1 MPDKQD
7 KKSQSLSGESGSSE
21 NSSSTKFKSV
31 LGERGFF
38 ARILELPK
46 DRSHWVVTL
55 LFILLAYGLSVWIR
69 YTWIDFAE
77 AQYVSVDG
85 ETEFFRPQMVR
96 NGVALPNTH
105 DSFYFGTIIQKALHD
120 RHQDNHLIPS
130 VYENGAITYLPYLLL
145 KTFPNS
151 FTIEELLL
159 KFPVWVAG
167 LVCIPLVLIGRFYG
181 SSLWGFFAACLAGV
195 AHSYYNRT
203 LAGYYDTDML
213 AITVPAFALCFL
225 LAASRR
231 ESVGYLVAGAV
242 TLYLGRFFYSSTTAI
257 TCAMCLAFMGYRMGV
272 FALEFLAERK
282 KNSTASLLN
291 FVQTVPSLR
300 FTCLGI
306 IFIGWALY
314 AETWS
319 SGKLIEANPYRF
331 WFGLFFPVLLW
342 LAINL
347 KRNTERSCSWNNV
360 PKESNETETIDR
372 EDLRVPMHLIPDK
385 ALALGTVL
393 ILALVCIGVPP
404 SLNWGP
410 FSGTWSKMTSKMQS
424 YSSERTAEATV
435 SGTIGYNLHFK
446 DVKST
451 IREASALDNENKTK
465 NDIRMRNRILEDLPL
480 WRGEWSVEG
489 SESPS
494 PTDFK
499 KKAKNYNWVNPFEK
513 GYPKYKKDLALKTA
527 LLAFL
532 GYFLLCLRY
541 WEFCIGVPFW
551 GIAYNC
557 FSHFVDRPLGLRFTV
572 HVGNVAS
579 IGLVF
584 LLFVLVWAL
593 LRYWSSRVKL
603 GRFGIKPFKYGAWG
617 IVGVLVCFFAWPNIE
632 HAKGYYSHVVY
643 PVSTIKVLDE
653 LNKASDPDDFVVTW
667 WDYGSGCW
675 FYGDTRTFTS
685 PAHQTF
691 DNYLTSEILRST
703 SHVQGANLARVKAET
718 FANIQKARAEGK
730 SAAPTAVQGIFKDG
744 SSDLVFYQGLLEE
757 MKDSNYSLP
766 PKTREVF
773 LFMPYEILR
782 IFPTILSFSSR
793 NLYFPTPAGKVSRD
807 PPMIILRNG
816 KRQGNSV
823 VFDGGHRMDTKGVLN
838 YAFSPEKMAP
848 ISYARF
854 LEVNEDGKPA
864 KKANGMEIEGL
875 RVVASSKGGVGR
887 TFVFVRKT
895 SDLVILSPEIS
906 HSDFA
911 KRFFLD
917 QFDWEVYQNPLF
929 ATAAAPRRD
938 PFVGRAESVG
948 FSSNRQKVFL
958 SVRGVAVE
966 ADLSTKMA
974 KIRGSKEPVPFSY
987 HRRFHDAQT
996 GKMSK
1001 LPSLVSKDA
1010 RYHLIQTNIP
1020 AFRGQQKHIVP
1031 SKTQSLADIADK
1043 CGIKPKDLRDYL
1055 IKQDEHEDEEHQYRT
1070 GDRINLPSGQTH
1082 VVPAIK
1088 QSLVEVA
1095 DILKG
1100 RTTPPMTPEILSAY
1114 LGEDKEHEYS
1124 TGDVINIPDKGY
1136 GIGNAWF
1143 FMDNEAFRSLLVQG
1157 FLMEELDPSIF
1168 EKVTSSAWGKV
1179 YKVLR

>member
-1 MPDKQD
+1 VPDNQD
-7 KKSQSLSGESGSSE
+7 KEPKSLGEESESSE
-21 NSSSTKFKSV
+21 ISSDSEMKSA

-38 ARILELPK
+38 ARKLELPK
-46 DRSHWVVTL
+46 DRSHWIVTL
-55 LFILLAYGLSVWIR
+55 LFIVLAYGLSVWIR

-77 AQYVSVDG
+77 AQYVTEAG
-85 ETEFFRPQMVR
+85 ETEYFRPQMVR
-96 NGVALPNTH
+96 DGLALPNTH

-145 KTFPNS
+145 KAFPDS
-151 FTIEELLL
+151 LTIEELLL

-167 LVCIPLVLIGRFYG
+167 LVCIPIVLIGRFYG

-242 TLYLGRFFYSSTTAI
+242 TLYLSRFFYSSTTAI

-272 FALEFLAERK
+272 FALEFLAGRK
-282 KNSTASLLN
+282 KDSSASLL
-291 FVQTVPSLR
+291 VVLQRIPSLR
-300 FTCLGI
+300 FTCLSM

-314 AETWS
+314 SETWS
-319 SGKLIEANPYRF
+319 SGKLIEANLSRF
-331 WFGLFFPVLLW
+331 WFGLLLPVLLW
-342 LAINL
+342 LAFKLKRDTKGSVSWENLPKEASDSEASEGENL
-347 KRNTERSCSWNNV
+347 KT
-360 PKESNETETIDR
+360 P
-372 EDLRVPMHLIPDK
+372 LPLIPDK
-385 ALALGTVL
+385 ALASVAVL

-404 SLNWGP
+404 AIDWGP
-410 FSGTWSKMTSKMQS
+410 FSGTWSKITSKMQS
-424 YSSERTAEATV
+424 YSSKRTAGATV

-451 IREASALDNENKTK
+451 IREASALDSDDKTK

-480 WRGEWSVEG
+480 WRGDWSMEG
-489 SESPS
+489 TSRP
-494 PTDFK
+494 PLTDFK
-499 KKAKNYNWVNPFEK
+499 KKAKNYKWFNPFEH
-513 GYPKYKKDLALKTA
+513 GYPKYEKDLALKTA

-557 FSHFVDRPLGLRFTV
+557 FSYFVDRPLGLRFTV

-593 LRYWSSRVKL
+593 LRYLSSRVKSEKL
-603 GRFGIKPFKYGAWG
+603 GIKSFKYGSWG
-617 IVGVLVCFFAWPNIE
+617 IVGVMVCFFAWPNIE
-632 HAKGYYSHVVY
+632 HAKSYYSHVVY
-643 PVSTIKVLDE
+643 PVDTIKVLDE
-653 LNKASDPDDFVVTW
+653 LNKASDPEDFVVTW

-675 FYGDTRTFTS
+675 FYGDAKTFTS

-718 FANIQKARAEGK
+718 FAEIQKARAAGK

-744 SSDLVFYQGLLEE
+744 SSDLVFYQGLLED
-757 MKDSNYSLP
+757 MKDSNYTLP

-793 NLYFPTPAGKVSRD
+793 NLYFPTPAGRGRRD

-816 KRQGNSV
+816 KRQGNSII
-823 VFDGGHRMDTKGVLN
+823 FDGGHRMDESGVLN
-838 YAFSPEKMAP
+838 YAFSPAKMGP
-848 ISYARF
+848 IPYARF
-854 LEVNEDGKPA
+854 LEVNEEGQPA
-864 KKANGMEIEGL
+864 EKVKGMEIEDL
-875 RVVASSKGGVGR
+875 QIVASPKGGVGR
-887 TFVFVRKT
+887 TLIFVRKS
-895 SDLVILSPEIS
+895 SDLVILSAGIS
-906 HSDFA
+906 RSDFA

-917 QFDWEVYQNPLF
+917 QFDWEVYQHPLF
-929 ATAAAPRRD
+929 ASAAAPRKD
-938 PFVGRAESVG
+938 PFVGRAGSVR
-948 FSSNRQKVFL
+948 FSSDRQKVIL

-966 ADLSTKMA
+966 ADLRTKTA
-974 KIRGSKEPVPFSY
+974 KITGSKEPVPFSF
-987 HRRFHDAQT
+987 HRRFHDGQT
-996 GKMSK
+996 GKMNK
-1001 LPSLVSKDA
+1001 LPSLVSKNA
-1010 RYHLIQTNIP
+1010 RYHLIQTDLP
-1020 AFRGQQKHIVP
+1020 AFRGQQTHVVP
-1031 SKTQSLADIADK
+1031 PRTQSLSDIAGIH
-1043 CGIKPKDLRDYL
+1043 GIKPSVLSAHLR
-1055 IKQDEHEDEEHQYRT
+1055 KEEDHQYLT
-1070 GDRINLPSGQTH
+1070 GDRVNLPDGQTH
-1082 VVPAIK
+1082 VVPSKK
-1088 QSLVEVA
+1088 QSLV
-1095 DILKG
+1095 DIAGIFKE
-1100 RTTPPMTPEILSAY
+1100 RTVPKMTPEILSAY
-1114 LGEDKEHEYS
+1114 LGEDKEHGYS
-1124 TGDVINIPDKGY
+1124 TGEVISIPDKGY
-1136 GIGNAWF
+1136 GLTQAWF
-1143 FMDNEAFRSLLVQG
+1143 FMDDEAFRSLLVQG

-1179 YKVLR
+1179 YKILR

>member
-1 MPDKQD
+1 MPDNQD
-7 KKSQSLSGESGSSE
+7 KKNESFEDSILKEKTETSKKTTHSEDGGFLSWCLGGESKASGGESGSSE
-21 NSSSTKFKSV
+21 ISSSPEIKSA
-31 LGERGFF
+31 LAERGFF
-38 ARILELPK
+38 ARKLELPK
-46 DRSHWVVTL
+46 DRSHWIVTF
-55 LFILLAYGLSVWIR
+55 LFIVLAYGLSVWIR

-77 AQYVSVDG
+77 AQYVTEAG

-96 NGVALPNTH
+96 DGLALPNTH

-120 RHQDNHLIPS
+120 RHQENHLIPS

-145 KTFPNS
+145 KTFPDS

-167 LVCIPLVLIGRFYG
+167 LVCIPIVLIGRFYG

-203 LAGYYDTDML
+203 LAGYFDTDML

-225 LAASRR
+225 LVSSRR
-231 ESVGYLVAGAV
+231 ESVGYLVAGAI

-272 FALEFLAERK
+272 FTLEFLAERK
-282 KNSTASLLN
+282 KDSSASLIN
-291 FVQTVPSLR
+291 VFQGVSSLR
-300 FTCLGI
+300 FTCLSI
-306 IFIGWALY
+306 IFIGWTLY

-331 WFGLFFPVLLW
+331 WFGLVFPVLLW
-342 LAINL
+342 LAFKL
-347 KRNTERSCSWNNV
+347 KRDAKRLSSWKNLSKEASDTEVTEEENLRSSL
-360 PKESNETETIDR
+360 P
-372 EDLRVPMHLIPDK
+372 LIPDK
-385 ALALGTVL
+385 VLAIVTVL
-393 ILALVCIGVPP
+393 ILALLCIGVPP
-404 SLNWGP
+404 AFDWGP
-410 FSGTWSKMTSKMQS
+410 FSGTWSKITSKMQS
-424 YSSERTAEATV
+424 YSSKRTADATV

-451 IREASALDNENKTK
+451 IREASALDSEDKTK

-480 WRGEWSVEG
+480 WRGEWSAQG
-489 SESPS
+489 SASP
-494 PTDFK
+494 PLTDFK
-499 KKAKNYNWVNPFEK
+499 KKAENYNWINPFEK
-513 GYPKYKKDLALKTA
+513 GYPKYQKDLALKTA

-541 WEFCIGVPFW
+541 WEFCLGVPFW
-551 GIAYNC
+551 GIAYHC

-572 HVGNVAS
+572 HVGNVAA

-584 LLFVLVWAL
+584 LLLVLVWAL
-593 LRYWSSRVKL
+593 ARYLSAKIRA
-603 GRFGIKPFKYGAWG
+603 GRGRDHLFRYGSWG

-643 PVSTIKVLDE
+643 PVNTIKVLDE

-675 FYGDTRTFTS
+675 FYGDARTFTS

-718 FANIQKARAEGK
+718 FAEIQKARIAGE

-744 SSDLVFYQGLLEE
+744 SSELVFYQALLED
-757 MKDSNYSLP
+757 MKDSNYTLP
-766 PKTREVF
+766 PKTRDVF

-793 NLYFPTPAGKVSRD
+793 NLYFPTPAVKGRRD

-816 KRQGNSV
+816 RQEGDSV
-823 VFDGGHRMDTKGVLN
+823 VFDGGHRMDTKGVLH
-838 YAFSPEKMAP
+838 YAFSPDKDGRIP
-848 ISYARF
+848 YARF
-854 LEVNEDGKPA
+854 LEVNEDGQPA
-864 KKANGMEIEGL
+864 EKAKGMKVDDLQIE
-875 RVVASSKGGVGR
+875 ASAKGGVGR
-887 TFVFVRKT
+887 TLIFVRKS
-895 SDLVILSPEIS
+895 SDLVILSAEIS
-906 HSDFA
+906 RSDFA

-917 QFDWEVYQNPLF
+917 QFDWGVYQHPLF
-929 ATAAAPRRD
+929 ASAAAPRKD
-938 PFVGRAESVG
+938 PFVGRAESVR
-948 FSSNRQKVFL
+948 FSNDRQKVFL

-974 KIRGSKEPVPFSY
+974 KIRGSKEPVPFSF
-987 HRRFHDAQT
+987 HRRFHDGQT
-996 GKMSK
+996 GKMNK
-1001 LPSLVSKDA
+1001 LQSLASENA
-1010 RYHLIQTNIP
+1010 QYHLIQTNLP
-1020 AFRGQQKHIVP
+1020 AFRGQPEHVVQ
-1031 SKTQSLADIADK
+1031 SASQSLSAIA
-1043 CGIKPKDLRDYL
+1043 GIYKIETRVLSSYLGKD
-1055 IKQDEHEDEEHQYRT
+1055 EGHEFSK
-1070 GDRINLPSGQTH
+1070 GDRIS
-1082 VVPAIK
+1082 
-1088 QSLVEVA
+1088 
-1095 DILKG
+1095 
-1100 RTTPPMTPEILSAY
+1100 
-1114 LGEDKEHEYS
+1114 
-1124 TGDVINIPDKGY
+1124 IPGKGY
-1136 GIGNAWF
+1136 DLIQAWF
-1143 FMDNEAFRSLLVQG
+1143 FMDDEAFRSLLVQG

>member
-1 MPDKQD
+1 M
-7 KKSQSLSGESGSSE
+7 KSA
-21 NSSSTKFKSV
+21 

-38 ARILELPK
+38 ARKLELPK
-46 DRSHWVVTL
+46 DRSHWIVTF
-55 LFILLAYGLSVWIR
+55 LFIVLAYGLSVWIR

-77 AQYVSVDG
+77 AQYVTEAG

-145 KTFPNS
+145 KTFPDS

-159 KFPVWVAG
+159 KFPVWIAG

-225 LAASRR
+225 FAASRR
-231 ESVGYLVAGAV
+231 ESVGYLVAGAI

-272 FALEFLAERK
+272 FTLEFLAERK
-282 KNSTASLLN
+282 KDPSASLLN
-291 FVQTVPSLR
+291 VFQGVPSLR
-300 FTCLGI
+300 FTCLSI

-331 WFGLFFPVLLW
+331 WFGLFLPVLLL
-342 LAINL
+342 LAFKL
-347 KRNTERSCSWNNV
+347 KRDTKRSSSWKNS
-360 PKESNETETIDR
+360 PKEAGDTEAIDG
-372 EDLRVPMHLIPDK
+372 EDLQAPLPLIPDK
-385 ALALGTVL
+385 VLASVTVL

-404 SLNWGP
+404 ALNWGP
-410 FSGTWSKMTSKMQS
+410 FSGTWSKITSKMQS
-424 YSSERTAEATV
+424 YSSKRTAGATV

-451 IREASALDNENKTK
+451 IREASALDSEDKTK

-480 WRGEWSVEG
+480 WRGEWSAEG

-593 LRYWSSRVKL
+593 LRYLSSRVKPEKL
-603 GRFGIKPFKYGAWG
+603 GIKPFKYGSWG

-643 PVSTIKVLDE
+643 PVNTIKVLDE
-653 LNKASDPDDFVVTW
+653 LNKASDPDDFVLTW

-675 FYGDTRTFTS
+675 FYGDARTFTS

-718 FANIQKARAEGK
+718 FVGIQNARVSGK

-744 SSDLVFYQGLLEE
+744 SSDLVFYQGLLED
-757 MKDSNYSLP
+757 MKDANYSLP

-793 NLYFPTPAGKVSRD
+793 NLYFPTPAGKVRRD

-823 VFDGGHRMDTKGVLN
+823 VFDGGHRMDEVGVLH
-838 YAFSPEKMAP
+838 YAFSPDKERP
-848 ISYARF
+848 IPYARF
-854 LEVNEDGKPA
+854 LEVNEDGQPA
-864 KKANGMEIEGL
+864 EKAIGMEIKGL
-875 RVVASSKGGVGR
+875 QIVASSKGGVGR
-887 TFVFVRKT
+887 TLIFVRKS
-895 SDLVILSPEIS
+895 SDLVILSAEIS
-906 HSDFA
+906 RSDFA

-917 QFDWEVYQNPLF
+917 QFDWKVYQHPLF
-929 ATAAAPRRD
+929 VSAAAPRKD
-938 PFVGRAESVG
+938 PFVGRAESVR
-948 FSSNRQKVFL
+948 FSSDRQKVIL

-966 ADLSTKMA
+966 ADLRTKTA
-974 KIRGSKEPVPFSY
+974 KIRGFKEPVPFSF
-987 HRRFHDAQT
+987 HRRRHDPQT
-996 GKMSK
+996 GKMIK
-1001 LPSLVSKDA
+1001 FPSSVSKNA
-1010 RYHLIQTNIP
+1010 RYHLIETNLP
-1020 AFRGQQKHIVP
+1020 AFRGQQNHVVP
-1031 SKTQSLADIADK
+1031 PQSQSLSEIAGIH
-1043 CGIKPKDLRDYL
+1043 GIKPRALRDYL
-1055 IKQDEHEDEEHQYRT
+1055 IKEKEKVHDEDEHPYYRT

-1082 VVPAIK
+1082 VVPPIK
-1088 QSLVEVA
+1088 QSLAEVA
-1095 DILKG
+1095 DLFKD
-1100 RTTPPMTPEILSAY
+1100 RTDPKMTPEILSAY
-1114 LGEDKEHEYS
+1114 LGEDKGYEYS
-1124 TGDVINIPDKGY
+1124 TGDRIDIPDKGY
-1136 GIGNAWF
+1136 GLYSAFF
-1143 FMDNEAFRSLLVQG
+1143 FMDDEAFRSLLVQG

-1179 YKVLR
+1179 YKILR